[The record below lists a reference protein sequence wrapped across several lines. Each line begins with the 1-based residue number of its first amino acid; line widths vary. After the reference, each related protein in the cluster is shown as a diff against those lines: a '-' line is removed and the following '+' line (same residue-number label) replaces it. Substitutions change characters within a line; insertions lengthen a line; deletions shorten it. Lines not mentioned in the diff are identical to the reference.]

1 MELGFELLILFL
13 DLGVYLFDVNLVL
26 FEALVFFLEVLLQL
40 GKLAVSKLLL
50 MSELF
55 LVLES
60 QICQALLKLKELRFL
75 YD

>member
-1 MELGFELLILFL
+1 LELGFELLILFL